1 MSYVSNYERN
11 GGIIGDKC
19 DPIFVKDK
27 KPCMCIYMH
36 RYVLIYAKERVRMDI
51 RSAVH
56 NGNPQGRG
64 LYGCVHTGRG
74 IMLLFLYRLIFFTGM
89 YYFCNKNIYKDSRSS
104 VENGLE
110 RSKSSSSKAWQGPS

>member
-1 MSYVSNYERN
+1 MYS
-11 GGIIGDKC
+11 
-19 DPIFVKDK
+19 
-27 KPCMCIYMH
+27 
-36 RYVLIYAKERVRMDI
+36 YAKERVPKDI

-64 LYGCVHTGRG
+64 LICCVCTGWG
-74 IMLLFLYRLIFFTGM
+74 VMLLFLYRLNFFTGM

-110 RSKSSSSKAWQGPS
+110 RSKSSSSGAWRSPN